1 MENNNII
8 TTENETVLRIEDMT
22 PDNYM
27 QYLQFFFGPDL
38 TGGKRDNVT
47 IILEAGFASGVYG
60 YEELKNYLTFG
71 TIPNYHTFAAW
82 KQAGYIVK
90 KGQKAAFKADIWK
103 YVEKKGTMTEEEAE
117 RLNSIMTGPNGEPL
131 HKAGDETTSSRYI
144 KKLSFFF
151 GPDQVEKIA

>member
-1 MENNNII
+1 ME
-8 TTENETVLRIEDMT
+8 ETKVLRIEDMT
-22 PDNYM
+22 PDNYFE
-27 QYLQFFFGPDL
+27 YLQFFFGPDL

-47 IILEAGFASGVYG
+47 IIMEAGFAAGVYG

-82 KQAGYIVK
+82 KKAGYIVK

-103 YVEKKGTMTEEEAE
+103 YVEKHGTMTQEEADS
-117 RLNSIMTGPNGEPL
+117 LNAIMIDPVNGP

>member
-1 MENNNII
+1 MENNN
-8 TTENETVLRIEDMT
+8 VLRIEDMNES
-22 PDNYM
+22 NYTE
-27 QYLQFFFGPDL
+27 YLKFFFGPDL

-82 KQAGYIVK
+82 KKLGYAVK

-103 YVEKKGTMTEEEAE
+103 YTEKKGTMSQEDAD
-117 RLNSIMTGPNGEPL
+117 RLNAIMIDPVNGP
-131 HKAGDETTSSRYI
+131 HKAGDETTQSRYI

>member
-1 MENNNII
+1 MENNI
-8 TTENETVLRIEDMT
+8 TTENENVLRIEDMT

-47 IILEAGFASGVYG
+47 IIMEAGFAAGVYG
-60 YEELKNYLTFG
+60 YEELKNYLTLG

-82 KQAGYIVK
+82 KKAGYIVK

-103 YVEKKGTMTEEEAE
+103 YVEKKGTMTEEEAD
-117 RLNSIMTGPNGEPL
+117 RLNAIMIDPVNGP